1 MKRDTLLSRMVILTT
16 MVALLVAVL
25 AGLFAYPLIQ
35 ATAEGQAK
43 ARLAALA
50 DVTASS
56 LERGRRDGR
65 VDPLPRRLAESL
77 QAEDISG
84 YLIFDADGTPPGVS
98 ANQAAAAL
106 NGADISA
113 TGDLADQAVFIEGRA
128 LADGTAVFLLQPRT
142 AIGGIVGTVLSRFA
156 VALGVGL
163 IIAAVIGALAA
174 RKLAAPLREA
184 RYAANQIAAGDRDVS
199 VEVSGPSEISDIGDA
214 LTHLSHTL
222 ALSENR
228 QREFLLSVSHELRT
242 PLTAIKGY
250 GEAMHDGVITSD
262 DVARVGGTV
271 ASEAT
276 RLERLVNDL
285 LDLARAGAI
294 DFHVTMVDTDIS
306 ELLADVASVWAD
318 RCGRESVHFTLRI
331 SDHLPDL
338 HTDPVR
344 LRQVIDNLLENALRV
359 SPTGTTITCQ
369 ADHTH
374 DEVRICVM
382 DGGPGLN
389 PDDVVDAFEPGVLYE
404 RYRGVRPVGTGLGLA
419 LVGRL
424 AAGLGA
430 RVWAEASPDAGA
442 RFCIALPT
450 PRLTV
455 DE

>member
-84 YLIFDADGTPPGVS
+84 YLIFDSDGTPPGVT
-98 ANQAAAAL
+98 ANQAIAAL
-106 NGADISA
+106 NGVDVSA
-113 TGDLADQAVFIEGRA
+113 TGEVGGQALFIEGRA

-142 AIGGIVGTVLSRFA
+142 AIGGAVGTVLSRFA

-184 RYAANQIAAGDRDVS
+184 RQAANQIAAGDRDVA
-199 VEVSGPSEISDIGDA
+199 VHVSGPSEIAEIGDA

-250 GEAMHDGVITSD
+250 GEAMHDGVIESA
-262 DVARVGGTV
+262 DVSRVGGTV

-294 DFHVTMVDTDIS
+294 DFQVTMVETDIS
-306 ELLADVASVWAD
+306 ELLSDVATVWVD
-318 RCGRESVHFTLRI
+318 RCERESVRFELRLA
-331 SDHLPDL
+331 DHLPDL
-338 HTDPVR
+338 NTDPVR
-344 LRQVIDNLLENALRV
+344 LRQIIDNLLENALRV
-359 SPTGTTITCQ
+359 SPAGTTITCL
-369 ADHTH
+369 AERRTDG
-374 DEVRICVM
+374 VCISVI

-389 PDDVVDAFEPGVLYE
+389 AEDVVDAFEPGVLFE

-430 RVWAEASPDAGA
+430 HVWAEASRESGA
-442 RFCIALPT
+442 TFCIALPGSARIVE
-450 PRLTV
+450 P
-455 DE
+455 